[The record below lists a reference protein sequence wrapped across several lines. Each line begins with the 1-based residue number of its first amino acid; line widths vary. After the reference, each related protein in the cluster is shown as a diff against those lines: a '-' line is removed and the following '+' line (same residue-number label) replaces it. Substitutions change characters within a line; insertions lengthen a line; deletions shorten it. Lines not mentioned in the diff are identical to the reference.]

1 MNSYFYLSIAIISE
15 VIATTLL
22 PATLG
27 FTRILPTLGC
37 VIGYASAF
45 YFLSLATLNI
55 PAAVAYAIWCGA
67 GIVLIALIG
76 AMRGNMPNMD
86 TIFGIILIVIGVSLI
101 NMNAKPVC

>member
-37 VIGYASAF
+37 AIGYACAF
-45 YFLSLATLNI
+45 YFLSLATTTI
-55 PAAVAYAIWCGA
+55 PTAVAYTIWCGA

-76 AMRGNMPNMD
+76 AIKGNMPNLD
-86 TIFGIILIVIGVSLI
+86 TIFGMILIVIGVSLI